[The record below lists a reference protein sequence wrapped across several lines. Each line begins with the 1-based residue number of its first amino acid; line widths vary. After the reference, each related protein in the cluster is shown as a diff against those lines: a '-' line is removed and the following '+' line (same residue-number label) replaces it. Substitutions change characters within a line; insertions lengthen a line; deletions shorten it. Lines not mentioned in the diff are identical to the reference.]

1 MSRFFD
7 SIENNFGSISSFD
20 KIQWMDI
27 VEILLIAVFVY
38 QFMLWIRNTR
48 AYSLLKGILIVVLFI
63 FIAYFLQMNTILWLV
78 YNAGGYAITAVL
90 IIFQPE
96 LRKALEELG
105 HKKIVSS
112 IIPFD
117 SSKNENEGRY
127 SDRTVNEIVRAT
139 FEMAEVKTG
148 ALIVIEEETVLNE
161 FIRTG
166 IALDS
171 LISSQLLI
179 NIFEHNTPLHDG
191 AVIVRGDRI
200 IAATCYLPLSDNL
213 SLNKNLGTR
222 HRAGVGISEVSDS
235 LTIIVSEETGR
246 VSVARNGKLQVGLTK
261 EELKDVLVE
270 EQNKNNQEKQ
280 KHKSKLKLWKG
291 LVKNEKNMINKFT
304 LKVLSLIIAI
314 LIWLLVRNVD
324 DPIVVRTFYEIPV
337 SIENAS
343 YLAENLE
350 IPLLVDGKD
359 TVKVRVKGAR
369 SVVSKLKK
377 EDIKAV
383 ADMTQIISKDT
394 TPIMVPVEVTGT
406 GISDSDITVR
416 PRNIQVDIEKQK
428 SVEKTIAVSTGDT
441 QPDKDYEIG
450 NLKANPE
457 KVTISGPE
465 TIINKIDKVVALID
479 VTGRKE
485 SNIEIKSQL
494 KIYDKNLDELSP
506 KQLEYL
512 NIKEISD
519 NTIRIQAQ
527 FWKVKQNVKIKAE
540 YSGEPK
546 RGYEV
551 DSINLVPDTI
561 SVAGTD
567 EALKKLEQEGN
578 TLEIPGKYIDVTDKT
593 GDFEQNID
601 LSELLPEDL
610 KLVRDLNSS
619 VIATVKILPYNS
631 RDYEVSV
638 TQIEADNK
646 AEDLDLVFQDEQIT
660 IRAKAKEQ
668 DLDSLSAANIQV
680 QIDLSGYGEGE
691 YEVPV
696 TVTLPGGYELVESI
710 KVKVKLVPGAE
721 K

>member
-7 SIENNFGSISSFD
+7 FIENNFGSISSFD

-117 SSKNENEGRY
+117 SSKNENGRY

-291 LVKNEKNMINKFT
+291 LVKNEKKH
-304 LKVLSLIIAI
+304 
-314 LIWLLVRNVD
+314 D
-324 DPIVVRTFYEIPV
+324 
-337 SIENAS
+337 
-343 YLAENLE
+343 
-350 IPLLVDGKD
+350 
-359 TVKVRVKGAR
+359 
-369 SVVSKLKK
+369 
-377 EDIKAV
+377 
-383 ADMTQIISKDT
+383 
-394 TPIMVPVEVTGT
+394 
-406 GISDSDITVR
+406 
-416 PRNIQVDIEKQK
+416 
-428 SVEKTIAVSTGDT
+428 
-441 QPDKDYEIG
+441 
-450 NLKANPE
+450 
-457 KVTISGPE
+457 
-465 TIINKIDKVVALID
+465 
-479 VTGRKE
+479 
-485 SNIEIKSQL
+485 
-494 KIYDKNLDELSP
+494 
-506 KQLEYL
+506 
-512 NIKEISD
+512 
-519 NTIRIQAQ
+519 
-527 FWKVKQNVKIKAE
+527 
-540 YSGEPK
+540 
-546 RGYEV
+546 
-551 DSINLVPDTI
+551 
-561 SVAGTD
+561 
-567 EALKKLEQEGN
+567 
-578 TLEIPGKYIDVTDKT
+578 
-593 GDFEQNID
+593 
-601 LSELLPEDL
+601 
-610 KLVRDLNSS
+610 
-619 VIATVKILPYNS
+619 
-631 RDYEVSV
+631 
-638 TQIEADNK
+638 
-646 AEDLDLVFQDEQIT
+646 
-660 IRAKAKEQ
+660 
-668 DLDSLSAANIQV
+668 
-680 QIDLSGYGEGE
+680 
-691 YEVPV
+691 
-696 TVTLPGGYELVESI
+696 
-710 KVKVKLVPGAE
+710 
-721 K
+721 